1 MENVYRRY
9 AEIVELQKQLED
21 EQQELKDQ
29 IIGFMMDKDVRQID
43 TVAGRFTLAERAQ
56 WKYTNNIDL
65 LNEQLKKQKKW
76 EEEHGEAKASTLRY
90 LTFKK

>member
-1 MENVYRRY
+1 M
-9 AEIVELQKQLED
+9 QKQLEE

-29 IIGFMMDKDVRQID
+29 ITGHMLDTDVRQID

-65 LNEQLKKQKKW
+65 LNEQLKKQKRW

-90 LTFKK
+90 LTFKA